1 MAGLGTTRSVAMNA
15 EVGFAHLAPA
25 RCPPGGTDA
34 GEGRTMP
41 AFTTQL
47 TSQTTAGNEDLT
59 AQPGWKAQ
67 MGPQPPDQGPRPDQK
82 RPRPRQIGRKI
93 DGRKMSR
100 EANAMD
106 HFSAINLSALQNQ
119 PCPSE
124 RVAPGL
130 CHQPGLIQ
138 QPHHRGAT
146 AHKAHLTAI
155 LAHPARPDERPGS
168 RGRRA

>member
-1 MAGLGTTRSVAMNA
+1 
-15 EVGFAHLAPA
+15 
-25 RCPPGGTDA
+25 
-34 GEGRTMP
+34 MP

-155 LAHPARPDERPGS
+155 LAHPARPDEPLIYPNRYAPGVPAAIGRQNVGPSRPEGKCHLTT
-168 RGRRA
+168 

>member
-1 MAGLGTTRSVAMNA
+1 MAYFVYFVTVSWWPPKSVT
-15 EVGFAHLAPA
+15 V
-25 RCPPGGTDA
+25 
-34 GEGRTMP
+34 
-41 AFTTQL
+41 
-47 TSQTTAGNEDLT
+47 
-59 AQPGWKAQ
+59 
-67 MGPQPPDQGPRPDQK
+67 
-82 RPRPRQIGRKI
+82 RKI

-138 QPHHRGAT
+138 QRIIEGTLSTGWSPNR
-146 AHKAHLTAI
+146 
-155 LAHPARPDERPGS
+155 
-168 RGRRA
+168 